1 MKPNSEDIRIVEALI
16 FSSEKPLSVEEINSL
31 VGDILSC
38 PAEIAMEALSHRLEN
53 TDSALSLRRIAGG
66 FRLMTRED
74 LFLIL
79 RKLKLRENQTKLSQ
93 AALEVLSIISYRQ
106 PVTRPDIQAV
116 RGVNSDG
123 VLRGLMEKKLV
134 TIVGRSKK
142 AGRALL
148 YGTTSEFLEYF
159 GLNSIEDLPSLKEI
173 QKIAERDG
181 EISIEEDFN
190 EAQ

>member
-1 MKPNSEDIRIVEALI
+1 VKANSEDIRIVEALI
-16 FSSEKPLSVEEINSL
+16 FSSEKPLSVEEIKSL
-31 VGDILSC
+31 VGEILSC
-38 PAEIAMEALSHRLEN
+38 PAEVAMEALSYRLGS
-53 TDSALSLRRIAGG
+53 TDSALLLRRVAGG

-74 LFLIL
+74 LFPIL

-93 AALEVLSIISYRQ
+93 AALETLSIISYRQ
-106 PVTRPDIQAV
+106 PVTRQDIQAV

-142 AGRALL
+142 SGRALL
-148 YGTTSEFLEYF
+148 YGTTLEFLEYF

-173 QKIAERDG
+173 QKIAEKDG
-181 EISIEEDFN
+181 EISVSEDFD
-190 EAQ
+190 EVE